1 MIKFNL
7 KTPLLLCYVTIMLAS
22 CSLNEQ
28 SKTETKVTKPIIT
41 YKINEPKV
49 LDKNEFDRIYSA
61 CKFFYD
67 TTLSPSGFNG
77 AIIVAKGGNIIFEKY
92 RGSINLDGVDSITA
106 NTPLHIASVT
116 KTFTAM
122 AILKLQEQGKLN
134 INDTLTK
141 YFAGFNYDGVT
152 IKTLLNH
159 RSGLPNYLHFLKDVA
174 WPDTAIMHNTDI
186 LNLLITKKAAMKAIM
201 PADTKF
207 SYNNT
212 NYALLALIIEKVSGV
227 SYAQFMKENI
237 FDAIGMKNTFV
248 RYNTDS
254 TKLSQS
260 FDWKGRRIYDTQLDA
275 IYGDKNIYSTAQD
288 LLKWDRLLADSVFL
302 SPKTLAAAYTPYS
315 NEKPGIKNYGLGWRM
330 NVYDDGKKIIFHNG
344 WWHGNNAAF
353 VRLIKDDVTIIA
365 LSNRFARSTY
375 HAKIL
380 VNIFGDYFNEKTEE
394 EDAVVPLNI
403 PEQFSAETQKGK
415 KGKYAKMDTAVYEN
429 KNSKIIFPN
438 KAILPNK
445 IPVRAKKIKMK

>member
-7 KTPLLLCYVTIMLAS
+7 KSLLCLCYAMLMLIS

-28 SKTETKVTKPIIT
+28 SKTEAKPKKPLIT
-41 YKINEPKV
+41 YKINEPKE
-49 LDKNEFDRIYSA
+49 LDKIEYDRIYRA
-61 CKFFYD
+61 CKMFYD
-67 TTLSPSGFNG
+67 TTLLPSGFNG
-77 AIIVAKGGNIIFEKY
+77 GIVVAKGGNIVFEKY
-92 RGSINLDGVDSITA
+92 RGSINLDGVDSLTA
-106 NTPLHIASVT
+106 TTPLHIASVT

-141 YFAGFNYDGVT
+141 YFPGFNYDGVT

-159 RSGLPNYLHFLKDVA
+159 RSGLPNYLHFLQQVGWPEDSMMYNKDIV
-174 WPDTAIMHNTDI
+174 
-186 LNLLITKKAAMKAIM
+186 NLLIAKKAVLTDLV
-201 PADTKF
+201 PANTKF

-212 NYALLALIIEKVSGV
+212 NYALLALIIEKVSGMP
-227 SYAQFMKENI
+227 YAEFMKENI
-237 FDAIGMKNTFV
+237 FDPIGMKNTFV

-288 LLKWDRLLADSVFL
+288 LLKWDRILADSVFL
-302 SPKTLAAAYTPYS
+302 SPQTLAAAYTPYS
-315 NEKPGIKNYGLGWRM
+315 NEKPGVKNYGLGWRM
-330 NVYDDGKKIIFHNG
+330 NIYDDGKKIIFHNG
-344 WWHGNNAAF
+344 WWHGNNATF
-353 VRLIKDDVTIIA
+353 IRLIKDDVTIIA

-380 VNIFGDYFNEKTEE
+380 VNIFGDYFKDET
-394 EDAVVPLNI
+394 EDAENIVPSNI
-403 PEQFSAETQKGK
+403 PEQFSVETKKGK
-415 KGKYAKMDTAVYEN
+415 KGKFAKIDSTMYETN
-429 KNSKIIFPN
+429 EGKTLFPN
-438 KAILPNK
+438 KALLPNK
-445 IPVRAKKIKMK
+445 IPKRIMKKK

>member
-7 KTPLLLCYVTIMLAS
+7 KTLVCVCYVTMMLVG
-22 CSLNEQ
+22 CSLNEH
-28 SKTETKVTKPIIT
+28 SKTDAKPTKPLIT
-41 YKINEPKV
+41 YKINEPKA
-49 LDKNEFDRIYSA
+49 LDKNEYDRIYRA
-61 CKFFYD
+61 CEIFYD
-67 TTLSPSGFNG
+67 TTLLPSGFNG
-77 AIIVAKGGNIIFEKY
+77 SIIVAKGGNIVFEKY
-92 RGSINLDGVDSITA
+92 RGSINLDGVDSLTA
-106 NTPLHIASVT
+106 STPLHIASVS

-159 RSGLPNYLHFLKDVA
+159 RSGLPNYLHFLQQVGWHEDSMMYNKDIV
-174 WPDTAIMHNTDI
+174 
-186 LNLLITKKAAMKAIM
+186 NLLITKKAVLTDLV

-212 NYALLALIIEKVSGV
+212 NYALLALIIEKVSGMP
-227 SYAQFMKENI
+227 YPQFMKENI
-237 FDAIGMKNTFV
+237 FDPIGMKNTFV
-248 RYNTDS
+248 RYNTDT

-288 LLKWDRLLADSVFL
+288 LLKWDRILADSVFL
-302 SPKTLAAAYTPYS
+302 SPQTLAAAYTPYS
-315 NEKPGIKNYGLGWRM
+315 NEKPGVKNYGLGWRM
-330 NVYDDGKKIIFHNG
+330 NIYDDGKKIIFHNG
-344 WWHGNNAAF
+344 WWHGNNATF
-353 VRLIKDDVTIIA
+353 IRLVKDDVTIIA

-380 VNIFGDYFNEKTEE
+380 VNIFGDYFKDET
-394 EDAVVPLNI
+394 EDAENIVPSNI
-403 PEQFSAETQKGK
+403 PEQFSVEPKKGK
-415 KGKYAKMDTAVYEN
+415 KGKFAKMDTAIYD
-429 KNSKIIFPN
+429 SKEGKTLFPN

-445 IPVRAKKIKMK
+445 IPTRIKKRK